1 VHRGWIFWIN
11 LDNISVSMPKKAVTS
26 IKIDLDPR
34 MKICRR
40 ALAVA
45 WGFYAIFLLVI
56 MLSSYLLG
64 NEPRLWGLPRWVA
77 VGNLIVPALF
87 VAALVFV
94 IERFIPDISLRDNDK
109 PESGKEE

>member
-1 VHRGWIFWIN
+1 
-11 LDNISVSMPKKAVTS
+11 MPKKAVTS
-26 IKIDLDPR
+26 IKIELDPR

-77 VGNLIVPALF
+77 VGNLVVPAVF

-94 IERFIPDISLRDNDK
+94 IERFIPDISLSDNDK
-109 PESGKEE
+109 PESGKEHERSGRRG